1 MKKIVLIIAALTLG
15 VAANAQIVAG
25 LQGGFYM
32 RNDVNS
38 RNADYSKVTHWL
50 GGAQVGYM
58 LTPKLYVGLSFGY
71 LNMATDSLIARDS
84 ILIDER
90 ANTQYVGMW
99 KTVEDHRFRS
109 GRNGWMIAPMVRYEV
124 VRYGN
129 MCLNMLLQ
137 CSISSV
143 GQATQK
149 EGYRMPFDN
158 NKEEDFDAWT
168 DSTSYF
174 SWNVSLRP
182 TLTYEFSKHLN
193 AELSLDFLSI
203 GYSSESVK
211 HENVAG
217 YTDTRNVF
225 YAGVNSF
232 IRELRWEGPV
242 FRLGFNYTF

>member
-1 MKKIVLIIAALTLG
+1 MKRIVFIIAALTFG
-15 VAANAQIVAG
+15 FVANAQIVTG

-58 LTPKLYVGLSFGY
+58 VTPKLYVGVSFSY
-71 LNMATDSLIARDS
+71 LNMASDSLIARDS

-109 GRNGWMIAPMVRYEV
+109 GRNGWMVAPMVRYEV
-124 VRYGN
+124 ARYGN
-129 MCLNMLLQ
+129 MCINMLLQ

-158 NKEEDFDAWT
+158 NKVEDFDEWT

-174 SWNVSLRP
+174 SLNVSLRP

-203 GYSSESVK
+203 GYAAESVK
-211 HENVAG
+211 HEEVAG
-217 YTDTRNVF
+217 YTDTRKTF

-232 IRELRWEGPV
+232 IDALRWEGPV